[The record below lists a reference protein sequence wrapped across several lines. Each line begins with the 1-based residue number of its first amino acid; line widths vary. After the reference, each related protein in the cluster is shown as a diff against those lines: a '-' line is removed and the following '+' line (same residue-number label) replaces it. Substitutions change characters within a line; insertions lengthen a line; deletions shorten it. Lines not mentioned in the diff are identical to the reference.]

1 MSTNTG
7 RSSGKAARSRFL
19 KEMRMGNAAV
29 SNEAKPARVR
39 MENITKSFG
48 AVQSL
53 RGANLE
59 VAPGEV
65 LGLVGE
71 NGAGKSTVPK
81 ELSSAIIPDTA
92 RIQLDET

>member
-1 MSTNTG
+1 MS
-7 RSSGKAARSRFL
+7 
-19 KEMRMGNAAV
+19 NAAV

-53 RGANLE
+53 RGVNLE

-65 LGLVGE
+65 RSR
-71 NGAGKSTVPK
+71 AAK
-81 ELSSAIIPDTA
+81 
-92 RIQLDET
+92 